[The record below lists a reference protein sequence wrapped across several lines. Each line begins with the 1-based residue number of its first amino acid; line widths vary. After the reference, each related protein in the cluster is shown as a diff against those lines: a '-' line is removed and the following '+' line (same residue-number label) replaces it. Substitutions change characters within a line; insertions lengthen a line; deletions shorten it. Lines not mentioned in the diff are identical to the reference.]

1 MCFPC
6 EKHKGMITQFDDIST
21 YFRTSSK
28 FVFSLCEKHQGMITQ
43 FVDIT
48 YFRTRSICVFL
59 EKFSLKM
66 VLIVAILKQK
76 VLLLYVN
83 FV

>member
-1 MCFPC
+1 
-6 EKHKGMITQFDDIST
+6 MITQFVDIT
-21 YFRTSSK
+21 YRILEL
-28 FVFSLCEKHQGMITQ
+28 VQYVCVPCEKHQGMITQ

-83 FV
+83 FL